1 MPHLYPFIVNDP
13 GEGSQAKR
21 RSQAVIL
28 DHLTPP
34 LGRAGLHGALQ
45 RLEVL
50 LDEYW
55 EACQLGSERA
65 GPLRQ
70 TLAKQL
76 ESMELPLGSAAE
88 LDSRLDAADGYL
100 CELKEAQIRLGLH
113 TFGTLPEPGRL
124 AELLLCLARCPLAGQ
139 PGLTQA
145 LAQDLQLSFDPWG
158 DEDSTPLGQAD
169 QQRLQGAFGGELPR
183 MVGDGVALLEAQAL
197 TLVEQELAGVQQSQ
211 DQPSPSP
218 GPRLQQALMH
228 LRQALMPPLLA
239 CGRAEREAFL
249 RGLEGERIAAGPSG
263 APTRGRPDLLEA
275 LDARGGVLGA
285 METMYQRSQI
295 QEESLFYEER
305 KHNGELP
312 IIGVNTFLPE
322 SDEGMVQETKLIRSS
337 EDEKQ
342 SQVDAV
348 ADVRIDVVGVLRPV
362 SGPAR
367 IEHLV
372 SVAA

>member
-1 MPHLYPFIVNDP
+1 M
-13 GEGSQAKR
+13 
-21 RSQAVIL
+21 IL

-70 TLAKQL
+70 TLAKEL

-124 AELLLCLARCPLAGQ
+124 AELLLCLARCPLAAQ

-183 MVGDGVALLEAQAL
+183 LVGDGVALLEAQAL

-211 DQPSPSP
+211 AQPSPSP

-239 CGRAEREAFL
+239 CGHAERQAFL
-249 RGLEGERIAAGPSG
+249 RGLEGERIDIALTRMMGLSRTKTAELIDSGGVSVDGRLVNKGQRLAAGAAG
-263 APTRGRPDLLEA
+263 G
-275 LDARGGVLGA
+275 RGGL
-285 METMYQRSQI
+285 
-295 QEESLFYEER
+295 LN
-305 KHNGELP
+305 K
-312 IIGVNTFLPE
+312 
-322 SDEGMVQETKLIRSS
+322 DGMDDT
-337 EDEKQ
+337 
-342 SQVDAV
+342 
-348 ADVRIDVVGVLRPV
+348 
-362 SGPAR
+362 
-367 IEHLV
+367 
-372 SVAA
+372 